1 MINKLNKKFNDLI
14 KKEKLDRFDIY
25 FRQYQDFEE
34 IPLFSRLK
42 HITFLSSLSFNEK
55 NKLLINLSVK
65 LIDCILANPFKYINS
80 EEFREYF
87 ICLTITEWDDYKEID
102 CLTPC
107 IYVSR
112 RKTWI
117 LSNLKLS
124 YQSSIEENLV
134 NEYLYSLGLNQYSA
148 FVPSGEN
155 GENKRIY
162 IIKKNILNNPETFS

>member
-65 LIDCILANPFKYINS
+65 LIDCILAKSINYINS
-80 EEFREYF
+80 EELREYF

>member
-1 MINKLNKKFNDLI
+1 MINKLDNKFNTLI
-14 KKEKLDRFDIY
+14 KKEGLDKLNIY
-25 FRQYQDFEE
+25 FKQYEDFEE

-55 NKLLINLSVK
+55 NKLLINLGVK
-65 LIDCILANPFKYINS
+65 LIDCILANSNNYINS
-80 EEFREYF
+80 DEFKEYF
-87 ICLTITEWDDYKEID
+87 ICLTITDWDDYKEID

-117 LSNLKLS
+117 LSNLNLS

-134 NEYLYSLGLNQYSA
+134 NEYLYSLGVNEYSA
-148 FVPSGEN
+148 FASRNINDEN
-155 GENKRIY
+155 RRIY
-162 IIKKNILNNPETFS
+162 ILKKEYIKFLETFK